1 MRRLLLLLAAA
12 VSGVAATAAEA
23 GRGGAS
29 VAVTVSPQVVV
40 YGGRVT
46 VSGTVS
52 TQTAGE
58 TVQVLAQA
66 CGQTAASPVASTT
79 TTTGG
84 AFTQQVQP
92 LLNTVYSAR
101 MRNATSNTVA
111 VRVRPHVRLVR
122 VAFRRFAVR
131 VSAATTFA
139 GKYGLFQRYSGV
151 TRRWV
156 TVRRV
161 VLRANTTGV
170 APTVVSS
177 AAFRARVARRLRVR
191 FVLPQAQV
199 GACYLAGFSN
209 VVRS

>member
-1 MRRLLLLLAAA
+1 MRTLLLLLAVA
-12 VSGVAATAAEA
+12 VSGVATTAAQA

-29 VAVTVSPQVVV
+29 VALAVSPQVVV
-40 YGGRVT
+40 YGARVT
-46 VSGTVS
+46 LSGTLS
-52 TQTAGE
+52 TQRAGE
-58 TVQVLAQA
+58 AVQVLAQA
-66 CGQTAASPVASTT
+66 CGQTAPTGVATAT

-92 LLNTVYSAR
+92 LLNTVYSVR
-101 MRNATSNTVA
+101 VRGATSNTVT
-111 VRVRPHVRLVR
+111 VRVRPLIRLVR
-122 VAFRRFAVR
+122 VARGRFAVR

-139 GKYGLFQRYSGV
+139 GRYGLFQRYSGV